1 MRFAARF
8 FAIALLVLLPTLA
21 AAAPTFPA
29 LTGRVVD
36 AANILSADAERR
48 IAAQLAAHEAKSSD
62 QIVVAT
68 IPGLQGYAIEEYGY
82 QLGRAWGIGQ
92 QEKNNGALLII
103 APNERKLRLD
113 VGYGLEGTLTDALGS
128 DIVHRTIAPRF
139 KTGDIDGGVE
149 AGVTRIITVLEGDTA
164 ASAVQAAPQSPEVPG
179 WFVFVFIVFML
190 LFSLLTALGGGRRS
204 GFGRVGRLGGF
215 GGGGGFGGSGGFR
228 GGGGGFGGGGAS
240 GGW

>member
-8 FAIALLVLLPTLA
+8 FAIALLVLLPALA
-21 AAAPTFPA
+21 PAAPTFPA

-48 IAAQLAAHEAKSSD
+48 VTAQLATHEAKSGD

-68 IPGLQGYAIEEYGY
+68 IPDLQGYAIEEYGY

-103 APNERKLRLD
+103 APHERKLRLE

-128 DIVHRTIAPRF
+128 DILHRTIAPRF
-139 KTGDIDGGVE
+139 KNGDIDGGVE

-164 ASAVQAAPQSPEVPG
+164 VGAVQAAPQTPEVPG
-179 WFVFVFIVFML
+179 WFVFVFVVFML
-190 LFSLLTALGGGRRS
+190 LFSLLIALGGGHRS

-215 GGGGGFGGSGGFR
+215 GGGGGSSGFR
-228 GGGGGFGGGGAS
+228 GGGGSFGGGGAS